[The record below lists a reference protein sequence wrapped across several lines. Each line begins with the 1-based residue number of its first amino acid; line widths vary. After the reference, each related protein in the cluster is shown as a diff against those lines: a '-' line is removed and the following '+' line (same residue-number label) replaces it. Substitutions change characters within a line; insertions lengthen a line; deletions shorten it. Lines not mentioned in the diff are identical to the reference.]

1 MKRYSKEEAVSIVA
15 GCAWKYKNNLA
26 GKSIMFVF
34 ADSDCI
40 SYMET
45 AFNSF
50 NYLHLT
56 GLKVNNITAKDFFRR
71 CINRKL
77 STKDFE
83 FAADGTTH
91 LKLGVLPSV
100 VNSDLSARMLGSY
113 NGSNPVL
120 YTEKLVGGVKAC
132 VGFVRT
138 AKSYVPN
145 TILNLD
151 IRDYVDAPARIIA
164 TYRKPQQDRRYTE
177 CVYKAKNIDWDTVNY
192 PDEIAYLKNL
202 V

>member
-1 MKRYSKEEAVSIVA
+1 MKRYSKEEAVTIVTDSA
-15 GCAWKYKNNLA
+15 LKYKNNLT

-34 ADSDCI
+34 IDRDRI

-45 AFNSF
+45 TFNSF

-56 GLKVNNITAKDFFRR
+56 GLKVKAISAKDFFRR

-132 VGFVRT
+132 VGFVHA

-164 TYRKPQQDRRYTE
+164 TYRKPQQDSRYSE
-177 CVYKAKNIDWDTVNY
+177 CVYRAKNIDWDTVNY
-192 PDEIAYLKNL
+192 PDEIAYLKDL
-202 V
+202 I